1 MLSESKSHTFL
12 TLNQKLEVSKL
23 SEEGK
28 SKAERG
34 QKLGLLCQTISR
46 GVDAKKFLREIKS
59 AVSVNTWMTRKENSP
74 IESTF

>member
-34 QKLGLLCQTISR
+34 QKLGLLCQMISR
-46 GVDAKKFLREIKS
+46 GMNAKKFLREIKS
-59 AVSVNTWMTRKENSP
+59 AASVSTWMMRTENSR
-74 IESTF
+74 IGKTF